1 MTLSEILPSLGGM
14 LVTRLEP
21 ETWPSGTTRTPDGD
35 LVVGGVGLNALAD
48 RFGTPLHVL
57 DDAELRARCRDY
69 RNALPDAEI
78 MLAGDQFVP
87 SSNALR
93 CLAEEGMALAVGSGR
108 DAALAR
114 ANGVPAHR
122 LLVAGSPAGGEQAIA
137 GGCGR
142 VTVGTLRDVR
152 AVARFADG
160 RQDVLVDVGR
170 RRGAGVLIDYDRAM
184 SVVRR
189 LLAEESLR
197 FTGLRCVVV
206 PGTDVP
212 GIEAVVRRLVR
223 LTIEMR
229 DTYGVATRELGIAGE
244 HRGTGGFDLRGFAA
258 RVTIALGLECA
269 RHRLRPPRLLVEP
282 GRAFTARAG
291 VAVRRVVAVAD
302 GRLVVVDGPVGSRRA
317 QVTGRSAARDTR
329 ALTVV
334 GWDGSSVD
342 GVRLPAD
349 VQAGDLLAFAGA
361 DTSRWVP
368 LVTVATGVARAE
380 VAGDDVV
387 SAR

>member
-21 ETWPSGTTRTPDGD
+21 EVWPSGTTRTPDGD
-35 LVVGGVGLNALAD
+35 LVVGGVGLSALAD

-57 DDAELRARCRDY
+57 DEAELRARCRDY

-78 MLAGDQFVP
+78 MLAGEAFVR
-87 SSNALR
+87 SAGALR

-122 LLVAGSPAGGEQAIA
+122 LLVAGSPAGREQAIA

-142 VTVGTLRDVR
+142 VTAGSRRDVR
-152 AVARFADG
+152 VVARLADG
-160 RQDVLVDVGR
+160 RQDVLVDVAR
-170 RRGAGVLIDYDRAM
+170 RRGAGVRIDYDRAM
-184 SVVRR
+184 TVVRR

-197 FTGLRCVVV
+197 FAGLRCVVA

-212 GIEAVVRRLVR
+212 AIEAVVRRLVQ
-223 LTIEMR
+223 LAIELR
-229 DTYGVATRELGIAGE
+229 DTYGVVTRELGIAGE
-244 HRGTGGFDLRGFAA
+244 HRGADGFDLRGFAA
-258 RVTIALGLECA
+258 RVNIALRLECA

-291 VAVRRVVAVAD
+291 VALRRVVAVAD
-302 GRLVVVDGPVGSRRA
+302 GRLVVVDGPAGGRRV
-317 QVTGRSAARDTR
+317 QVTGRSAAKDTR
-329 ALTVV
+329 ALAVV
-334 GWDGSSVD
+334 GRDGTAVH

-349 VQAGDLLAFAGA
+349 VRTGDLLAFAGA
-361 DTSRWVP
+361 DAAGWVP
-368 LVTVATGVARAE
+368 LVTVAAGVAE
-380 VAGDDVV
+380 AG
-387 SAR
+387 

>member
-21 ETWPSGTTRTPDGD
+21 GVWPDGTTRTPDGE
-35 LVVGGVGLNALAD
+35 LVVGGVGLSALAD

-57 DDAELRARCRDY
+57 DETELRARCRDY

-78 MLAGDQFVP
+78 MLAGEAFVR
-87 SSNALR
+87 SASALR

-122 LLVAGSPAGGEQAIA
+122 LLVAGSPAGDEQAIA

-142 VTVGTLRDVR
+142 VTVGSRRDVR
-152 AVARFADG
+152 VVARVADG
-160 RQDVLVDVGR
+160 RQDVLVDVAR
-170 RRGAGVLIDYDRAM
+170 RRGAGVRIDYDRAM

-197 FTGLRCVVV
+197 YAGLRCVVTPV
-206 PGTDVP
+206 TDVP
-212 GIEAVVRRLVR
+212 AIEAVVRRLVR
-223 LTIEMR
+223 LVIEMR
-229 DTYGVATRELGIAGE
+229 DTYGVVTRELGIAGE
-244 HRGTGGFDLRGFAA
+244 HGGADGFDLRGFAA
-258 RVTIALGLECA
+258 RVTIALRLECA
-269 RHRLRPPRLLVEP
+269 RHRLLPPRLLVEP

-302 GRLVVVDGPVGSRRA
+302 GRLVVVDGPVGSGRV

-329 ALTVV
+329 ALAVV
-334 GWDGSSVD
+334 GRDGAAVH

-349 VQAGDLLAFAGA
+349 VRAGDLLAFAGA
-361 DTSRWVP
+361 DASGWVP
-368 LVTVATGVARAE
+368 LVTVAAGVAE
-380 VAGDDVV
+380 G
-387 SAR
+387 